1 MIYKFMAEHTQ
12 EFAVVRMCKVLEV
25 SASGYHAWR
34 RRAVSPRAQANQGL
48 LEQIRDVHAESRG
61 TYGSP
66 RVHARLRQRGVACG
80 RHRVARLMRLGGI
93 VAVPPHRRRP
103 ARTQGHAE
111 TAARPN
117 LLAQDFRAQRPNQKW
132 VADIT
137 YIETREGWLYLAAV
151 LDLFSRRVVG
161 WSMADRRE
169 ATLVAEALQMAVGRR
184 RPGSGLLHHS
194 DQGAEYMSHAY
205 QGHLA
210 RIRARVSMSG
220 VGSCYDNAVIESF
233 FGTLKGE
240 CARRRFASREE
251 ARRHIF
257 EFIELWYNRQRLH
270 SSLGYLSPAEFEHRL
285 SSPMMS
291 VH

>member
-1 MIYKFMAEHTQ
+1 MIYEFMAEHTQ

-34 RRAVSPRAQANQGL
+34 RRAVRPRAKANQGL

-111 TAARPN
+111 TPTRPN
-117 LLAQDFRAQRPNQKW
+117 LLAQDFRAERPHQKW
-132 VADIT
+132 VADTT
-137 YIETREGWLYLAAV
+137 YTAAREGWLYLAAV

-169 ATLVAEALQMAVGRR
+169 ATLVADALQMAVGRR

-194 DQGAEYMSHAY
+194 DQGAEYMSRAY
-205 QGHLA
+205 QGRLA

-240 CARRRFASREE
+240 CARRRFAGRQE
-251 ARRHIF
+251 ARWHIF
-257 EFIELWYNRQRLH
+257 GIIELWYNRQRLH
-270 SSLGYLSPAEFEHRL
+270 SSLGYLSPAELEHRL
-285 SSPMMS
+285 SSPMIS

>member
-1 MIYKFMAEHTQ
+1 MIYEFIAGHTE
-12 EFAVVRMCKVLEV
+12 EFPVMRMCNVLEV
-25 SASGYHAWR
+25 STSGFYAWR
-34 RRAVSPRAQANQGL
+34 KRGISSREQANQGL
-48 LEQIRDVHAESRG
+48 LEQIRDVHAESKM

-66 RVHARLRQRGVACG
+66 RVHARLLQRGVACG

-103 ARTQGHAE
+103 GRTQGRAE
-111 TAARPN
+111 TPARPN
-117 LLAQDFRAQRPNQKW
+117 LLAQDFRAERPNQKW

-137 YIETREGWLYLAAV
+137 YIDTREGWLYLAAV

-161 WSMADRRE
+161 WSMADHME
-169 ATLVAEALQMAVGRR
+169 SSLVGDALQMAIGRR
-184 RPGSGLLHHS
+184 RPGDGLLHHS
-194 DQGAEYMSHAY
+194 DQGTQYASQAY
-205 QGHLA
+205 QDRLA
-210 RIRARVSMSG
+210 KIRARVSMSG
-220 VGSCYDNAVIESF
+220 TGNCYDNAVIESF

-240 CARRRFASREE
+240 CARHRFSTRGK

-285 SSPMMS
+285 NSPMFS

>member
-1 MIYKFMAEHTQ
+1 M
-12 EFAVVRMCKVLEV
+12 
-25 SASGYHAWR
+25 
-34 RRAVSPRAQANQGL
+34 
-48 LEQIRDVHAESRG
+48 

-111 TAARPN
+111 TPARPN
-117 LLAQDFRAQRPNQKW
+117 LLAQDFRAERPNQKW

-137 YIETREGWLYLAAV
+137 YIDTREGWLYLAAV

-161 WSMADRRE
+161 WSMADHMESR
-169 ATLVAEALQMAVGRR
+169 LVGDALQMAIGRR
-184 RPGSGLLHHS
+184 RPGDGLLHHS
-194 DQGAEYMSHAY
+194 DQGTQPVLADRPGYASLAY
-205 QGHLA
+205 QDRLA
-210 RIRARVSMSG
+210 KIKARVSMSG

-240 CARRRFASREE
+240 CARRRFATREE

-270 SSLGYLSPAEFEHRL
+270 SSLGYLSPTEFEHRL
-285 SSPMMS
+285 SSPMFS
-291 VH
+291 VR